1 MREREEYLRE
11 LKEREGQESREGDEL
26 EIFGEEGAM
35 EVDEAPAVDDRSAK
49 RDTKGKGK
57 ATATSADQAAVDAL
71 RKKRKKTD
79 PFGSEFPLLVFSAP
93 LANGITRRR

>member
-11 LKEREGQESREGDEL
+11 LKEREGEESSEGEEL
-26 EIFGEEGAM
+26 EIFGDEGAM
-35 EVDEAPAVDDRSAK
+35 EVNEAPAVDDKPAK
-49 RDTKGKGK
+49 RDRKGKGK

-79 PFGSEFPLLVFSAP
+79 PFGSEFPPLLFSAP
-93 LANGITRRR
+93 SANGITRRR